1 LCRGLAAL
9 YERRGNLRL
18 QAATLTGI
26 CHEVQLQSAG
36 GIPDRSRHYRSWLRH
51 FVFSC
56 FAHFR
61 ELVSSEL
68 SSAYRRSDADFGF
81 EELVVK

>member
-1 LCRGLAAL
+1 
-9 YERRGNLRL
+9 
-18 QAATLTGI
+18 
-26 CHEVQLQSAG
+26 LQSAG

-61 ELVSSEL
+61 ELLSSEL